1 MFWEEN
7 EFGPESVWEINAD
20 FKPDQNISIIG
31 ENNQWCL
38 MNGVRGF
45 PNLGWG
51 HNAPSENLMNDYES
65 NDPRFGATVLEHGE
79 KVDGEEVVASNYKY
93 FNRKAY
99 WPGKANVRS
108 TDVPTGVMVTGAIS
122 ASSVMP
128 TSY

>member
-20 FKPDQNISIIG
+20 YKPDQNISIIG

-38 MNGVRGF
+38 MNGIRGF

-65 NDPRFGATVLEHGE
+65 NDAFRCYH
-79 KVDGEEVVASNYKY
+79 
-93 FNRKAY
+93 
-99 WPGKANVRS
+99 
-108 TDVPTGVMVTGAIS
+108 TGTR
-122 ASSVMP
+122 
-128 TSY
+128 

>member
-20 FKPDQNISIIG
+20 YKPDQNISIIG

-51 HNAPSENLMNDYES
+51 HNAPSENLMNDYEVTTHVS
-65 NDPRFGATVLEHGE
+65 VLPYWNTVKRWMAKKWWQATTSTSTG
-79 KVDGEEVVASNYKY
+79 KPIA
-93 FNRKAY
+93 
-99 WPGKANVRS
+99 GKANAHS
-108 TDVPTGVMVTGAIS
+108 TDVPTGVTVTGAIF